1 MSYFPHRWKDL
12 LQYQLLIL
20 PTFHQFSGRVWLS
33 YDRAFQENAATTN
46 LTDWSQLN
54 STLFSFHPA
63 GGSARSPRDS
73 SDGQHEPNGSASS
86 QIICKSWNWGHCVAP
101 SVSCRFAHKCAAMA
115 RTELQFAQLTHPTS
129 PARLPS
135 ALRTLH
141 HLSPAA
147 SPVGCR
153 PASPPLVLLTVSD

>member
-1 MSYFPHRWKDL
+1 MSYFPHLWKDL

-20 PTFHQFSGRVWLS
+20 RTFHQFSGRVWLS

-54 STLFSFHPA
+54 STLFSFHSA

-86 QIICKSWNWGHCVAP
+86 QIICKSWSWGHCVAP
-101 SVSCRFAHKCAAMA
+101 SVSCRFAHNCASCHGPHRAA
-115 RTELQFAQLTHPTS
+115 VCPADPPNKPSSSSKRS
-129 PARLPS
+129 PDSPS
-135 ALRTLH
+135 PQSSSKSRW
-141 HLSPAA
+141 
-147 SPVGCR
+147 V
-153 PASPPLVLLTVSD
+153 